1 MNGLERAQKIR
12 PKPIATP
19 SLKLRAFKGVVICFQ
34 EKKGAMKV
42 KRLKKKVV
50 DEFVR
55 QNGDTFKTRIQLEVK
70 VEKKIK
76 KNKEFK
82 FVKETV
88 SLATSRD

>member
-1 MNGLERAQKIR
+1 
-12 PKPIATP
+12 
-19 SLKLRAFKGVVICFQ
+19 
-34 EKKGAMKV
+34 MKV

-55 QNGDTFKTRIQLEVK
+55 QNGDTFKTRVQLELK
-70 VEKKIK
+70 VEKKLK